1 MWEESGRSAVVYQ
14 FIDSLQQA
22 AENAFG
28 FAESGK
34 VLEVSQDMKISLLD
48 YDIKACQLAF
58 DKETFECGVCLG
70 KASLLRERGYLLINH
85 RSKEGQRLPQD
96 D

>member
-1 MWEESGRSAVVYQ
+1 MWEEAGRSLVVYQ

-28 FAESGK
+28 FAEGGK
-34 VLEVSQDMKISLLD
+34 VLEVSQDLKISLLD

-58 DKETFECGVCLG
+58 DKETFDCGICLG
-70 KASLLRERGYLLINH
+70 KIFC
-85 RSKEGQRLPQD
+85 RSW
-96 D
+96 

>member
-1 MWEESGRSAVVYQ
+1 MWEDVGRSLVVYG

-34 VLEVSQDMKISLLD
+34 VLEASPELKISLLD
-48 YDIKACQLAF
+48 YDIKARQQAF
-58 DKETFECGVCLG
+58 EKETFDCGICLG
-70 KASLLRERGYLLINH
+70 KTVPFFCEKIVLSNH
-85 RSKEGQRLPQD
+85 D
-96 D
+96 